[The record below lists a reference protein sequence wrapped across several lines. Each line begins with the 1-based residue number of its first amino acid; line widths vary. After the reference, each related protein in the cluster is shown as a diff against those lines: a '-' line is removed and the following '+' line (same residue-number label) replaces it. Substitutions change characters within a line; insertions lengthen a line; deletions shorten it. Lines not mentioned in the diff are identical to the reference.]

1 MSDRTGIS
9 TWDDYPPDYRSEEVR
24 AILSAVK
31 AGECASVVGLSG
43 SGKSNLLGFMA
54 YRQELFAP
62 GPRLALID
70 CNRLAELTPQAL
82 FGLMDA
88 ALGAASDPGPVGL
101 GIIETRIEQDL
112 RNSTGICFL
121 LDRFDALA
129 GGMQAEAGVSMHS
142 NLRALRDA
150 FKYRLTYVTATRRPL
165 DSTTEL
171 AELFYAN
178 TLWLGPLSASDGR
191 WNVKRYARR
200 KNLTWEQSIIEAIL
214 RLSGAYPALLRAVCE
229 AHASGAAL
237 SLDSLRNHPA
247 VARRVAEFWADQ
259 PSQSDIQQ
267 SGLGDN
273 PLLASG
279 RAPEL
284 VDAAQLTAKEH
295 LLWDYFLHH
304 PDQICEKDELI
315 RAVWPEDRVFESGVR
330 DDSLAQ
336 LVRRLREKIEPQP
349 SSPRYIQTVPGR
361 GYRFSRK

>member
-1 MSDRTGIS
+1 V
-9 TWDDYPPDYRSEEVR
+9 Y
-24 AILSAVK
+24 K
-31 AGECASVVGLSG
+31 
-43 SGKSNLLGFMA
+43 
-54 YRQELFAP
+54 RQ
-62 GPRLALID
+62 
-70 CNRLAELTPQAL
+70 
-82 FGLMDA
+82 
-88 ALGAASDPGPVGL
+88 
-101 GIIETRIEQDL
+101 
-112 RNSTGICFL
+112 
-121 LDRFDALA
+121 
-129 GGMQAEAGVSMHS
+129 
-142 NLRALRDA
+142 ALRDT

-165 DSTTEL
+165 DPTTEL

-191 WNVKRYARR
+191 WNVERYARR
-200 KNLTWEQSIIEAIL
+200 KNLTWEQSTIAAIL

-259 PSQSDIQQ
+259 PSQSDIQH

-279 RAPEL
+279 RVPDL

-295 LLWDYFLHH
+295 RLWDYFLRH